1 MFAANLSLV
10 LFKLLYFQVF
20 NLYRDDLYTCY
31 ATGWEAR
38 CCLLRHFFGVN
49 LPSQSCRWKLSW
61 FHLAAT
67 ICLVSKVPRAE
78 VKGQNNLL
86 LFCSDWLVMFYWSDD
101 VLCSLCSV
109 FVYSNGVHWIGEKDL
124 NSSICYTKKST
135 KNTEPVDQNRL
146 NHILAT
152 IHFDTRYFQGY
163 TVLGI
168 WHFRFFF
175 FLIRNISV
183 VTILLSR
190 SWRKLRGCSPPKCP
204 AGYSCSFMEKFLM
217 ITICRY
223 FTGARVWRCCL
234 IWLVNKKV
242 RCLTR
247 CWRQVRYDQK
257 LGWWE
262 REPGRAIALLIYQLL
277 LAPD

>member
-86 LFCSDWLVMFYWSDD
+86 LFCSDWLVMFYWSDN

-124 NSSICYTKKST
+124 NSSICHTKKST
-135 KNTEPVDQNRL
+135 KDTEPVDQNRL

-175 FLIRNISV
+175 FWSATFPL
-183 VTILLSR
+183 LLSFLVGVGEN
-190 SWRKLRGCSPPKCP
+190 SEDVVHQSAPLVIHVLLWKSFWWLQSVDISP
-204 AGYSCSFMEKFLM
+204 AQEFDGV
-217 ITICRY
+217 
-223 FTGARVWRCCL
+223 A
-234 IWLVNKKV
+234 
-242 RCLTR
+242 
-247 CWRQVRYDQK
+247 
-257 LGWWE
+257 
-262 REPGRAIALLIYQLL
+262 
-277 LAPD
+277 